1 MLIENTRLF
10 KNNNTLTNRYPG
22 IIYFSSLH
30 APDQK
35 AQPKPF
41 EKVPRRRNPA
51 VWLDNKT
58 QKNQSEEGKN

>member
-41 EKVPRRRNPA
+41 EKVSRRLNPA
-51 VWLDNKT
+51 A
-58 QKNQSEEGKN
+58 